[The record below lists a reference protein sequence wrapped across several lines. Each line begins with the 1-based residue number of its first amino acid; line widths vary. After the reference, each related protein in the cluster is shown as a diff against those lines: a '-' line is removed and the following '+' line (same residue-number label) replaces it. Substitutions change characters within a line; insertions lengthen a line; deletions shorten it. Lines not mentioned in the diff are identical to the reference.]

1 MHAVTV
7 LGDVLEDGKVVV
19 VIILINYHAV
29 QLAVIHFAGVI
40 DWVSGM
46 GE

>member
-1 MHAVTV
+1 MHVVTV

-19 VIILINYHAV
+19 VLVVIILINYHAV
-29 QLAVIHFAGVI
+29 QLAGVI